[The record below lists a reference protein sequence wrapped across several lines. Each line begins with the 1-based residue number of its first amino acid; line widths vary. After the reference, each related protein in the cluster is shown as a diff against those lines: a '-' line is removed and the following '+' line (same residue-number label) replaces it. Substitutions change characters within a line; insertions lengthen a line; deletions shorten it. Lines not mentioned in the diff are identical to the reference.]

1 MAGEGEVDKV
11 TPMFWGLFSV
21 GGFVVAFLLPVLIVM
36 NNLAY
41 AFWLVG
47 PEKVVYAG
55 ELAFATFWLTRVF
68 LVVVIGGCLFHGMHR
83 LKYILYDLGAVKVK
97 KVLEPV
103 VYGIAAAGTVAA
115 VFLAFSI

>member
-21 GGFVVAFLLPVLIVM
+21 GGFVVAFLLPVIIVM

-47 PEKVVYAG
+47 PEKILYAG

-83 LKYILYDLGAVKVK
+83 LKYILYDLGAVKIK

-103 VYGIAAAGTVAA
+103 MYGIAAAGTVAA